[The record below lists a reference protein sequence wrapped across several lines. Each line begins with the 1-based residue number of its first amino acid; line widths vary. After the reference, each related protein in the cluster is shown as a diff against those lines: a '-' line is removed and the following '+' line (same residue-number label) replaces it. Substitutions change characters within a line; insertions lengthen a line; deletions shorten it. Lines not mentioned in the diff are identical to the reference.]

1 MVAPDS
7 GCPMAEPLPSNIRP
21 VIFCAD
27 DFAINASVSLGISK
41 LARMERLSATSA
53 MVLSPRWASDAAL
66 LQDLRGKFDVGL
78 HLDWTSDFAL
88 AAGHGMALGRAMRQA
103 LLGGFDPVR
112 AAAEINRQL
121 DLFEQHWQAP
131 PDFVDGHQHVQQ
143 FAGIREALVAAL
155 VRRYG
160 KRPDRPYLRISR
172 APRGMTDLKSRVIAA
187 MGAKALETEAAAAD
201 VRSANGLL
209 GVYDFG
215 GGPQRYADLMT
226 HWLARAPSGAILMC
240 HPAQAAEP
248 DDAIGIARA
257 QEFSYLASPDF
268 ARALLLAGVQ
278 VATGLRCPP
287 HR

>member
-1 MVAPDS
+1 MT
-7 GCPMAEPLPSNIRP
+7 ETLPANDKRLI
-21 VIFCAD
+21 VCAD
-27 DFAINASVSLGISK
+27 DFAINASTSLGISK
-41 LARMERLSATSA
+41 LARMGRLSATSA

-66 LQDLRGKFDVGL
+66 LHDLRGKVDVGL

-103 LLGGFDPVR
+103 LLGGFDARQASTVI
-112 AAAEINRQL
+112 ERQL

-172 APRGMTDLKSRVIAA
+172 APRGMADLKSRVIAG
-187 MGAKALETEAAAAD
+187 MGAKRLETAAAAAD
-201 VRSANGLL
+201 LRTANGLL

-215 GGPQRYADLMT
+215 GGPQRFAELMT
-226 HWLARAPSGAILMC
+226 RWLARAPAGAILMC

-248 DDAIGIARA
+248 DDEIGIARA
-257 QEFSYLASPDF
+257 QEFAYLASPDF
-268 ARALLLAGVQ
+268 AQALLLAGVQ
-278 VATGLRCPP
+278 VARGCEAHPTAKIRA
-287 HR
+287 